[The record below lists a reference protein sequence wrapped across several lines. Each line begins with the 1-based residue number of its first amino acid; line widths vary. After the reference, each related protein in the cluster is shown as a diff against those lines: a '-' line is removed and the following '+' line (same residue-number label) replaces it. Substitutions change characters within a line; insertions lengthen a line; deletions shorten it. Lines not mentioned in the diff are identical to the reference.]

1 LISFSE
7 AYPRRLTDIPKK
19 AACLGYR
26 KIMLA
31 ADWLAYEIELRNPTS
46 SLGTY
51 PNTHDDTFILI
62 MLAHMTL
69 KQKL

>member
-1 LISFSE
+1 
-7 AYPRRLTDIPKK
+7 
-19 AACLGYR
+19 
-26 KIMLA
+26 MLA
-31 ADWLAYEIELRNPTS
+31 ADWLAYEIKLRNPTS